1 MRLFYERTRSSK
13 DDFAQPNITLQRT
26 GSSRCSP
33 RPLSRG
39 VRQRNERNE
48 VKGMAEDRKV
58 ALITGAAGFVGSR
71 IAHRFLREGMA
82 VRALD
87 QRPIDVVEVE
97 SFVGDVTD
105 PGVAHRATEGAAL
118 VVHCA
123 AVISGPPDETMR
135 VNVEGTRVL
144 LEAAIKAR
152 CERFLYMSTF
162 AVYALDDRAV
172 VDESTPFLQE
182 GPAFQLSR
190 VRAEQ
195 AVWAASAR
203 GMSVT
208 VLRAPNILGVHPT
221 STWSLLLAQRIL
233 KGEFALRG
241 DGSASFPYAHVD
253 NLVEAV
259 LAAIRTAQ
267 AVGQAYNI
275 VDGQTT
281 GREYTNHFCR
291 WLGLP
296 PLPDGQEVVAWR
308 GRLVGAKAER
318 ELGYVARVSY
328 EEAMSEIERDLT
340 LRGMTQR

>member
-1 MRLFYERTRSSK
+1 
-13 DDFAQPNITLQRT
+13 
-26 GSSRCSP
+26 
-33 RPLSRG
+33 
-39 VRQRNERNE
+39 
-48 VKGMAEDRKV
+48 MARDRKL

-71 IAHRFLREGMA
+71 IGHRFLREGMS
-82 VRALD
+82 VRAREECQTELAG
-87 QRPIDVVEVE
+87 VE
-97 SFVGDVTD
+97 SCVGDVTD
-105 PGVAHRATEGAAL
+105 PEVARRSTAGAEL

-144 LEAAIKAR
+144 LEAAIAGR
-152 CERFLYMSTF
+152 SERFLYMSTF

-172 VDESTPFLQE
+172 VDESTLFLEE

-203 GMSVT
+203 GLPVT

-221 STWSLLLAQRIL
+221 STWSVLLAQRIL

-259 LAAIRTAQ
+259 LAAIRSAR

-281 GREYTNHFCR
+281 GREYTDRFCH

-296 PLPDGQEVVAWR
+296 PRPGGQEVVPWLGRPR
-308 GRLVGAKAER
+308 GADAER

-328 EEAMSEIERDLT
+328 EEAMSEIERDLAQ
-340 LRGMTQR
+340 RGMTKR

>member
-1 MRLFYERTRSSK
+1 
-13 DDFAQPNITLQRT
+13 
-26 GSSRCSP
+26 
-33 RPLSRG
+33 
-39 VRQRNERNE
+39 
-48 VKGMAEDRKV
+48 MAEERKL

-71 IAHRFLREGMA
+71 IAHRFVRENMS

-87 QRPIDVVEVE
+87 QRPIDVAGVE

-105 PGVAHRATEGAAL
+105 PGVARRATKGAEL

-144 LEAAIKAR
+144 LEAAVEAR

-172 VDESTPFLQE
+172 VDESTPFLHE

-195 AVWAASAR
+195 AVWGAGAR
-203 GMSVT
+203 SLPVT

-221 STWSLLLAQRIL
+221 STWTVLLAQRIL

-241 DGSASFPYAHVD
+241 DGSGSFPYAHVD
-253 NLVEAV
+253 NLVDAV
-259 LAAIRTAQ
+259 LAAIRTDR

-281 GREYTNHFCR
+281 GREYTDRFCQ
-291 WLGLP
+291 WLGLS
-296 PLPDGQEVVAWR
+296 PLSGGQGVVPWR
-308 GRLVGAKAER
+308 GRLSGAKAER

-328 EEAMSEIERDLT
+328 EEAMLEIERELAK
-340 LRGMTQR
+340 RI

>member
-1 MRLFYERTRSSK
+1 
-13 DDFAQPNITLQRT
+13 
-26 GSSRCSP
+26 
-33 RPLSRG
+33 
-39 VRQRNERNE
+39 
-48 VKGMAEDRKV
+48 MAGDRKL

-71 IAHRFLREGMA
+71 IARRFLREGMS

-87 QRPIDVVEVE
+87 QRPIDVAEVE
-97 SFVGDVTD
+97 SCVGDVTD
-105 PGVAHRATEGAAL
+105 PGVAHRATGEAEL

-123 AVISGPPDETMR
+123 AVLSGPPDETMR

-144 LEAAIKAR
+144 LEAAIEAR

-162 AVYALDDRAV
+162 AVYALDDGAV

-203 GMSVT
+203 GLPVT

-221 STWSLLLAQRIL
+221 STWSVLLAQRIL

-259 LAAIRTAQ
+259 LAAIRTAR

-281 GREYTNHFCR
+281 GREYTDRSVTLWACPPCR
-291 WLGLP
+291 TVKRSCRGAGASTGRRPSGSWATSLAFRMKRRCRKSSATWLKG
-296 PLPDGQEVVAWR
+296 G
-308 GRLVGAKAER
+308 
-318 ELGYVARVSY
+318 
-328 EEAMSEIERDLT
+328 
-340 LRGMTQR
+340 

>member
-1 MRLFYERTRSSK
+1 
-13 DDFAQPNITLQRT
+13 
-26 GSSRCSP
+26 
-33 RPLSRG
+33 
-39 VRQRNERNE
+39 
-48 VKGMAEDRKV
+48 MAGDRKL

-71 IAHRFLREGMA
+71 IARRFLQEGMS

-87 QRPIDVVEVE
+87 QRPIDAAEVE
-97 SFVGDVTD
+97 ARVGDVTD
-105 PGVAHRATEGAAL
+105 PGVARRAIEGTEL

-144 LEAAIKAR
+144 LEAAIEAG

-172 VDESTPFLQE
+172 VDESTPFLHD
-182 GPAFQLSR
+182 GPAFPLSR

-195 AVWAASAR
+195 AVWAAAGVR
-203 GMSVT
+203 GLPVT

-221 STWSLLLAQRIL
+221 STWSVLLAQRIL

-259 LAAIRTAQ
+259 LAAIRTER

-281 GREYTNHFCR
+281 GREYTDRFCH
-291 WLGLP
+291 WLGLS
-296 PLPDGQEVVAWR
+296 PLPVGQEVVPWR
-308 GRLVGAKAER
+308 GRLSGAKAER

-328 EEAMSEIERDLT
+328 EEAMLEIERDLAQ
-340 LRGMTQR
+340 RGMTRREPPRSPRPNRSEA